1 MAVSDERQPLLKDQD
16 RQTTKPDVTPLPWG
30 PISILLLM
38 NALGPLA
45 YELVFPF
52 ISKRLSCLC
61 TCRPYKPLHYRSNA
75 CGAPSRRRS

>member
-1 MAVSDERQPLLKDQD
+1 MAVSDERQPLLKDHESPD
-16 RQTTKPDVTPLPWG
+16 TKPDVTPLPWG

-52 ISKRLSCLC
+52 ISKQL
-61 TCRPYKPLHYRSNA
+61 
-75 CGAPSRRRS
+75 